1 MGEQEFWNGKERFFS
16 DIINRVNDLLS
27 DAYLLITNRNSH
39 VTMIPE
45 KTAAFFEMQ
54 AGYVKDFYQILLDHV
69 HPDDRPEYLQAM
81 EKRLL
86 GQKLSDELYIRLKN
100 KDHYDMFGFFMSVV
114 KEDGNEYLLHIL
126 VNQNVIPKI
135 DALTD
140 LYGQKKFEKDVEG
153 YIRTG
158 RKVAVLEVEIDHMAD
173 INILYGANYTDRLQR
188 EIAHHFIYM
197 MDENKAVY
205 HMNNSNCAFILRDA
219 DRVDAG
225 IFLEEV
231 RKNLEKN
238 ITLNGRHFELK
249 FYAAGLML
257 ENYSGE
263 TMTVQS
269 KLEYTL
275 EKARSARNHKLVFF
289 NDIVKTNGGVNL
301 DFMKIIHQSVLDG
314 CDGFYVE
321 YQPIVT
327 SEGGKIAGAE
337 ALVRWKKEPYGAV
350 PPGLFID
357 WIEDNPCMYDLGN
370 YVLAEALKNSAEFIK
385 INPDFFIN
393 VNVSAKQ
400 LEQKSFRDVVLSLL
414 KENDYPPNHL
424 CLEITERCRQLP
436 IDVINEEVCFLQ
448 QYGIHFAM
456 DDYGTGNASSSIV
469 LGVPMNEIKIDMSFI
484 KGILNNEKQQIL
496 VKNIVNFARST
507 NMKSCIEGV
516 EDKSLQD
523 YLRSFGATW
532 FQGYYYSKPV
542 GEEQLKKLLL
552 EEMYNKKDAS

>member
-45 KTAAFFEMQ
+45 KTADFFEMQ

-100 KDHYDMFGFFMSVV
+100 KDHYDMVAFFMSVV

-126 VNQNVIPKI
+126 VNQNVIPEI

-249 FYAAGLML
+249 LYAAGLML

-269 KLEYTL
+269 KLEYTDR
-275 EKARSARNHKLVFF
+275 K
-289 NDIVKTNGGVNL
+289 
-301 DFMKIIHQSVLDG
+301 SV
-314 CDGFYVE
+314 V
-321 YQPIVT
+321 
-327 SEGGKIAGAE
+327 
-337 ALVRWKKEPYGAV
+337 
-350 PPGLFID
+350 
-357 WIEDNPCMYDLGN
+357 
-370 YVLAEALKNSAEFIK
+370 
-385 INPDFFIN
+385 
-393 VNVSAKQ
+393 
-400 LEQKSFRDVVLSLL
+400 
-414 KENDYPPNHL
+414 
-424 CLEITERCRQLP
+424 
-436 IDVINEEVCFLQ
+436 
-448 QYGIHFAM
+448 
-456 DDYGTGNASSSIV
+456 
-469 LGVPMNEIKIDMSFI
+469 
-484 KGILNNEKQQIL
+484 
-496 VKNIVNFARST
+496 
-507 NMKSCIEGV
+507 
-516 EDKSLQD
+516 
-523 YLRSFGATW
+523 
-532 FQGYYYSKPV
+532 
-542 GEEQLKKLLL
+542 
-552 EEMYNKKDAS
+552 